1 MPLICCARRRW
12 PMAAAARFARVS
24 LCLAAIYVLMA
35 PRPVGAEQTS
45 KATWSRAARREAIQ
59 AIPLDHL
66 SPADQDG
73 VRFVLNHTTLY
84 RRLPVKQIE
93 CDPQL
98 FLFLVRHPE
107 VLVNIWEV
115 LGVSNVSLRRSGPNT
130 FLASDGQGTLGNVKI
145 LRDEPNWQLMYAEG
159 AYEGPLLKWPVRGK
173 CVLLLRV
180 NYQRRNDGRYQVTG
194 QLDSFTHI
202 DRVAVELLA
211 KTFQPL
217 VGLAADYNFTETM
230 NFVGDLSQ
238 ATERNPRGIASLYQ
252 KLNHIDPETRRQL
265 LQVSQNVVVRSSRS
279 QAQLRPQSLSL
290 ARSSHP
296 VAIEIRRPRQA
307 SAP

>member
-1 MPLICCARRRW
+1 
-12 PMAAAARFARVS
+12 MAAHA
-24 LCLAAIYVLMA
+24 
-35 PRPVGAEQTS
+35 VGAEQTS

-66 SPADQDG
+66 ARADQDS

-115 LGVSNVSLRRSGPNT
+115 LGVSNVSLQRSGPNT

-145 LRDEPNWQLMYAEG
+145 LRDEANWQLMYAEG

-180 NYQRRNDGRYQVTG
+180 RYQRRNDGHYQVTG

-265 LQVSQNVVVRSSRS
+265 LQVSQNVVIRSSRS

-296 VAIEIRRPRQA
+296 DAIEIRRPRQA

>member
-12 PMAAAARFARVS
+12 PLATVTRLAHCFLWSLAAALLVTGGPAS
-24 LCLAAIYVLMA
+24 
-35 PRPVGAEQTS
+35 AEEAS
-45 KATWSRAARREAIQ
+45 KAIWSRAARREATQ
-59 AIPLDHL
+59 AMPLAGLARADH
-66 SPADQDG
+66 DRVQY
-73 VRFVLNHTTLY
+73 VLGHTTIY
-84 RRLPVKQIE
+84 RRLPVKQID

-115 LGVSNVSLRRSGPNT
+115 LGVSNVTLQRSGPTT
-130 FLASDGQGTLGNVKI
+130 FLASDGHGTLGNVNI
-145 LRDEPNWQLMYAEG
+145 LRDEASRQLIYAEG
-159 AYEGPLLKWPVRGK
+159 AYEGPLLKWPIRGK

-180 NYQRRNDGRYQVTG
+180 RYQKRDDGGYQVTG

-202 DRVAVELLA
+202 DRAAVELLA

-238 ATERNPRGIASLYQ
+238 ATQRNPHGIARLYQ
-252 KLNHIDPETRRQL
+252 KLSRVDPATRQQL
-265 LQVSQNVVVRSSRS
+265 LQISQDVALRSA
-279 QAQLRPQSLSL
+279 QAQAQVRPQSLSL

-296 VAIEIRRPRQA
+296 AAVDIRQPRQA

>member
-1 MPLICCARRRW
+1 
-12 PMAAAARFARVS
+12 MAAATRLAHCSRPF
-24 LCLAAIYVLMA
+24 LTTLAALA
-35 PRPVGAEQTS
+35 AALLTTGEPARAEEAS
-45 KATWSRAARREAIQ
+45 KATWSRAARREAIR
-59 AIPLDHL
+59 AMPLDGL
-66 SPADQDG
+66 SQADHDR
-73 VRFVLNHTTLY
+73 VRFVLEHTTIY

-98 FLFLVRHPE
+98 FLFLIRHPE

-115 LGVSNVSLRRSGPNT
+115 LGVSNVSLRHSSPTT
-130 FLASDGQGTLGNVKI
+130 FLASDGHGTLGNVKV
-145 LRDEPNWQLMYAEG
+145 LRDEASRQLIYAEG
-159 AYEGPLLKWPVRGK
+159 AYEGPLLKWPIRGK

-180 NYQRRNDGRYQVTG
+180 RYQRRNDGRYQVTG

-202 DRVAVELLA
+202 DRAAVELLA

-238 ATERNPRGIASLYQ
+238 ATLHNPRGIARLYQ
-252 KLNHIDPETRRQL
+252 KLNHVDPETRQQL
-265 LQVSQNVVVRSSRS
+265 LQISQNVAIRSVQSNA
-279 QAQLRPQSLSL
+279 QARPQSLSL

-296 VAIEIRRPRQA
+296 AAIEIRRPRQA